1 MLFSH
6 SPHDIKSYRD
16 LGESLLKNNRKK
28 EAWNIYLTY
37 LDKYGEEIDKTAL
50 GIIFNDMERLYHSY
64 GLKKTIG
71 NKFDSKINPLMNEY
85 ETRVI
90 FEWTV
95 PNESLTIEII
105 NPNNQSIHFPLGN
118 NTAQLSS
125 IQELFLDGKIK
136 GNWKMNL
143 NVNEDIELNGSLKV
157 TIYQNW
163 SSSKKL
169 SQSNIFSITEKT
181 KGSFKL
187 MNITL

>member
-1 MLFSH
+1 
-6 SPHDIKSYRD
+6 
-16 LGESLLKNNRKK
+16 
-28 EAWNIYLTY
+28 
-37 LDKYGEEIDKTAL
+37 
-50 GIIFNDMERLYHSY
+50 
-64 GLKKTIG
+64 
-71 NKFDSKINPLMNEY
+71 MNEY

-95 PNESLTIEII
+95 PNESLSIEII

-169 SQSNIFSITEKT
+169 SQSNIFSITEKQRVA
-181 KGSFKL
+181 S
-187 MNITL
+187 N

>member
-1 MLFSH
+1 
-6 SPHDIKSYRD
+6 
-16 LGESLLKNNRKK
+16 
-28 EAWNIYLTY
+28 
-37 LDKYGEEIDKTAL
+37 
-50 GIIFNDMERLYHSY
+50 MERLYHSY

-95 PNESLTIEII
+95 PNESLSIEII